1 MIYGGPVSLPCGG
14 DAGPLSFLE
23 RGEAMIDKI
32 LDTLFRSEL
41 VLSMED
47 AEELCYMREGK
58 ALQKAAAHFSD
69 QLTPE
74 QLPLWKDYLEGQEHY
89 HDYERQLEFERGFC
103 LSGKF
108 ILDILLKRVSAV

>member
-1 MIYGGPVSLPCGG
+1 M
-14 DAGPLSFLE
+14 
-23 RGEAMIDKI
+23 DKI

-47 AEELCYMREGK
+47 AEELCYMREGE
-58 ALQKAAAHFSD
+58 ALQKAAARFGG

-74 QLPLWKDYLEGQEHY
+74 QLPLWKDYLEKQEYY

-103 LSGKF
+103 LGGKL